1 MRDQPVIGWRSQM
14 PAHTIE
20 PDPEYLDTPYLTG
33 MVNVCSAL
41 GIFIGA
47 WTAIILIGDLHRGFG
62 VYWSL
67 VLILVIDVALNVG
80 VRIARARKRRALFP
94 EPASARSGG
103 RFQRGAQPGQV
114 G

>member
-1 MRDQPVIGWRSQM
+1 MVGARVPGEQAEQP
-14 PAHTIE
+14 
-20 PDPEYLDTPYLTG
+20 LTG
-33 MVNVCSAL
+33 
-41 GIFIGA
+41 
-47 WTAIILIGDLHRGFG
+47 T
-62 VYWSL
+62 L

-94 EPASARSGG
+94 EPAPARSGG